1 MAKDIKENEMNSG
14 VPVRMRGVDVTGNS
28 ITPTMEEVANALPG
42 VQKYDRGVYYSL
54 PKSIVS
60 VHKPGDGNEI
70 KTITLFKKGNSNT
83 SHFHFFEIFTI
94 PFYPNSH
101 CLPGWCKVH
110 YASAG
115 ELQGDVAHSEC
126 GCFSNLRQ
134 INYEGEIYFAIDVEV
149 NQYGSGYIELIG
161 YHEDI
166 LQIMDVTGSFT
177 ELQ

>member
-1 MAKDIKENEMNSG
+1 MAKDIKENEMSGG

-42 VQKYDRGVYYSL
+42 EQKYDRGVYYSL

-60 VHKPGDGNEI
+60 VHRPTGGNEI
-70 KTITLFKKGNSNT
+70 KTITLFKKGDSNT
-83 SHFHFFEIFTI
+83 SHFYFFEIFTA
-94 PFYPNSH
+94 PFYSNNH
-101 CLPGWCKVH
+101 CSSGWCKVH
-110 YASAG
+110 YAPAG
-115 ELQGDVAHSEC
+115 TLQNNVAHYEY

-166 LQIMDVTGSFT
+166 SQIMDVTGSFT
-177 ELQ
+177 EIQ